1 MLLARPQELQRL
13 VDHHL
18 RGPCLQRTLLAI
30 LEIANVGEDV
40 QKSILEHIL
49 QVVVIGDV
57 AGTDACQTAGITGI
71 ELLGRSLVTLLQPL
85 YQALLIVSGQ
95 DAFARLKYESGVHC
109 VKRVP
114 ITESSGRIHTSTV
127 TVAVFPEAEEIELQI
142 NPNDVR
148 IDVFHASGHGG
159 QGVTTSDSAVRLTH
173 IPTGIVVSCQDER
186 SQLANKTKAFKV
198 LRSRLLDRLQEEQD
212 ANISRDR
219 CQQIRSG
226 ERSDRI
232 RTYYFNH
239 DYVVDHRL
247 GLTVNRTANVM
258 NGELSPF
265 IEALRLAEKTE
276 RLKNIR

>member
-1 MLLARPQELQRL
+1 MIK
-13 VDHHL
+13 
-18 RGPCLQRTLLAI
+18 AI
-30 LEIANVGEDV
+30 LQKTDMNASQNREI
-40 QKSILEHIL
+40 
-49 QVVVIGDV
+49 
-57 AGTDACQTAGITGI
+57 
-71 ELLGRSLVTLLQPL
+71 
-85 YQALLIVSGQ
+85 
-95 DAFARLKYESGVHC
+95 
-109 VKRVP
+109 
-114 ITESSGRIHTSTV
+114 SSGIIQNGIIE
-127 TVAVFPEAEEIELQI
+127 VA
-142 NPNDVR
+142 
-148 IDVFHASGHGG
+148 
-159 QGVTTSDSAVRLTH
+159 
-173 IPTGIVVSCQDER
+173 TGIVVSCQDER

-232 RTYYFNH
+232 RIYYFNH